1 MKGHVQ
7 VALNAL
13 REGEMV
19 HVMSTDYRE
28 DLGVWK
34 VCGVYVET
42 GNVLA
47 RSGISLRAFKRS
59 RHRFFIP
66 KAGGGQWDGT
76 SERPGPHR

>member
-13 REGEMV
+13 REGELV

-28 DLGVWK
+28 DHGVWK

-42 GNVLA
+42 GNMLGRCGV
-47 RSGISLRAFKRS
+47 SLRAFKRS

-66 KAGGGQWDGT
+66 TEGGQWDGT